1 MQRPMNLLAAAAVL
15 AAGAPLCVAQN
26 IASSGPAEPSY
37 TQSQPAPIERA
48 YPNPTYPNRSYLNQ
62 DQRPYDQNPGPYG
75 QPMPAP
81 VTLSP
86 GGTISAAGMPLT
98 AHPIPGVILRVAPNS
113 SVKEVASSN
122 ERLELRIESGV
133 ANVDVHDPQKDVLL
147 LVDLPG
153 GQTQMLKNGLYTF
166 NAATNTARVLKG
178 EARAFPASASKAES
192 MKVKEYNKIEFGKDA
207 RPHEFVPQ
215 QAIADLI
222 PAPPRGPEENAGARR
237 LWLRSWL
244 RLRSWVRLSPLR
256 RRLLWLPRLLP
267 LLWLCR
273 TLPLGTLGLPLWLRL
288 LPVHRHRLR
297 LLRRLPWRRLP
308 RRRFPW
314 PSLERRDDGQRG
326 GLLAAFAV
334 SGHQVPMRTSLKT
347 RRLA

>member
-1 MQRPMNLLAAAAVL
+1 MQRRTNFLAAAALFAV
-15 AAGAPLCVAQN
+15 GTPLCVAQN

-48 YPNPTYPNRSYLNQ
+48 YPNPTYSNQ
-62 DQRPYDQNPGPYG
+62 NQAQRPYDQNSGSYG

-86 GGTISAAGMPLT
+86 GGTVSAAGMPLT

-113 SVKEVASSN
+113 SVKELVSSA
-122 ERLELRIESGV
+122 ERLELRIESGI
-133 ANVDVHDPQKDVLL
+133 ANVDVHDPQKHVLL

-178 EARAFPASASKAES
+178 EARAFPASASKGES

-222 PAPPRGPEENAGARR
+222 PAPPRGPEQNGGGTGYGYGAGYGYGPGYGYGRYGDGFYGYPYAYYPYYGFASPYPWGYPYGYGFYPSIGIGFGYFGGFHGGFHGGGFHGRR
-237 LWLRSWL
+237 
-244 RLRSWVRLSPLR
+244 
-256 RRLLWLPRLLP
+256 
-267 LLWLCR
+267 
-273 TLPLGTLGLPLWLRL
+273 
-288 LPVHRHRLR
+288 
-297 LLRRLPWRRLP
+297 
-308 RRRFPW
+308 
-314 PSLERRDDGQRG
+314 
-326 GLLAAFAV
+326 
-334 SGHQVPMRTSLKT
+334 
-347 RRLA
+347 